1 MRVLILSVTAGF
13 GHHATAKAI
22 GDMLAS
28 KDAEVHTLDVYAYIS
43 NLVKATIDKGY
54 LFSSKHMQTLY
65 RVIYQLAE
73 NGGAGYFS
81 AGPNIITIINA
92 LGASKFAKVIAG
104 YAPDVIICTHVFAAQ
119 MVDELKKR
127 KKLDDIKT
135 VGIVTDY
142 TLHPYWEDVPRV
154 QYIVTASELLTF
166 RCVKRGIPEE
176 RILPLGI
183 PVHPK
188 FNEAL
193 PREQAA
199 QQLGIDPKRPTIL
212 LMGGSMGYA
221 DHVKTLEKLTVI
233 GLPLQLLVVCGNNK
247 KQFLRVEQFASRYEG
262 GCVVKPYGFVHNV
275 EVMMSASDCIVSKP
289 GGLTVSEALAK
300 NLPMLLVDPI
310 PGHEERNVDFLVN
323 NGMAALITKHFPID
337 EAVYELFH
345 NPVRLE
351 TVRQT
356 MKAVAHPDA
365 TEKLA
370 DFVLQWQ

>member
-22 GDMLAS
+22 GDMLTE
-28 KDAEVHTLDVYAYIS
+28 KGAEVHTLDVYAYIS
-43 NLVKATIDKGY
+43 NLIKTTIDKGY

-65 RVIYQLAE
+65 RLVYQLAE
-73 NGGAGYFS
+73 NNGAGYFTS
-81 AGPNIITIINA
+81 GPSIINIINA

-135 VGIVTDY
+135 IGIVTDY

-154 QYIVTASELLTF
+154 QYIVTASELLSY
-166 RCVKRGIPEE
+166 RCVQRGVPEDH
-176 RILPLGI
+176 ILPLGI

-188 FNEAL
+188 FNVPL
-193 PREQAA
+193 SREDAA
-199 QQLGIDPKRPTIL
+199 VQLGIDPAMRTML

-221 DHVKTLEKLTVI
+221 DHVKTLEKLTAI
-233 GLPLQLLVVCGNNK
+233 GLPLQFLVVCGNNK
-247 KQFLRVEQFASRYEG
+247 KQLAQVQQFIAHYEG
-262 GCVVKPYGFVHNV
+262 DCVIHGYGFVNNV

-345 NPVRLE
+345 NPARLK
-351 TVRQT
+351 TVRET
-356 MKAVAHPDA
+356 MHAIAHPDA

-370 DFVLQWQ
+370 EFVLNWQ